1 VSIRRNLEV
10 SKLVNNG
17 FLKMGRGGT
26 INADLVEDAYP
37 QGPKYFMKTVYGET
51 YELSRSEYRE
61 VREYL
66 DNK

>member
-1 VSIRRNLEV
+1 
-10 SKLVNNG
+10 
-17 FLKMGRGGT
+17 MGRGGT